1 MTIILANEQEVNPI
15 LVQGEKQ
22 YLFGQTRDVLS
33 FVFPVDTSLD
43 ELDATFTEDNC
54 ATIKIMEG
62 DNEYIHS
69 GYTLRANLKRE
80 PIEITPATP
89 DNEAVVEQRV
99 IVSMAQRTYSETK
112 MIELEKKMA
121 KLAAMMGED

>member
-121 KLAAMMGED
+121 KLAAMTGED